1 MEDLLDINK
10 YTDII
15 LINRD
20 GKILFSDVGS
30 VEFLKKGES
39 SLTGF
44 NLKEIFP
51 GITEEYP
58 LFMAI
63 ETGKAFSG
71 YKETLLTG
79 SGSEIR
85 IEGAA
90 YPVYLGEEPVA
101 AFQFSEILY
110 DKKHIS
116 KLERVS
122 DNAIYRGNNTKY
134 ILRDII
140 TQDAKMM
147 RIKERIQEYADSEA
161 NVFIYGET
169 GTGKELIAQSLHNC
183 SRRFYAP
190 FISQN
195 CGAIPENLLEGIL
208 FGTTKGSYTGAE
220 DRAGLFELAEGGTI
234 FLDEIN
240 SMSTEL
246 QAKILRAV
254 ERKKIRRIGSPDEK
268 EVDVRIISAAN
279 VDPYKLLEEKRI
291 KPDLFYRL
299 AVLYIE
305 VPPLSQR
312 QNDVELLT
320 NYFISYFNRKMH
332 TEVALPSE
340 KIMTILRNYSWPGNV
355 RELRNVVEGAVALS
369 ENDEINVWDIPDYI
383 VQSRQQG
390 RETRSGESLHGRLHE
405 MENNIIR
412 QQLKI
417 DDGKL
422 GKAAEH
428 LGLSKQLL
436 WYKMNRRK

>member
-1 MEDLLDINK
+1 
-10 YTDII
+10 
-15 LINRD
+15 
-20 GKILFSDVGS
+20 
-30 VEFLKKGES
+30 
-39 SLTGF
+39 
-44 NLKEIFP
+44 
-51 GITEEYP
+51 
-58 LFMAI
+58 
-63 ETGKAFSG
+63 
-71 YKETLLTG
+71 
-79 SGSEIR
+79 
-85 IEGAA
+85 
-90 YPVYLGEEPVA
+90 
-101 AFQFSEILY
+101 
-110 DKKHIS
+110 
-116 KLERVS
+116 
-122 DNAIYRGNNTKY
+122 
-134 ILRDII
+134 
-140 TQDAKMM
+140 
-147 RIKERIQEYADSEA
+147 
-161 NVFIYGET
+161 
-169 GTGKELIAQSLHNC
+169 
-183 SRRFYAP
+183 
-190 FISQN
+190 
-195 CGAIPENLLEGIL
+195 
-208 FGTTKGSYTGAE
+208 
-220 DRAGLFELAEGGTI
+220 
-234 FLDEIN
+234 
-240 SMSTEL
+240 MSTEL

-355 RELRNVVEGAVALS
+355 RELRNVIEGAVALS

>member
-1 MEDLLDINK
+1 M
-10 YTDII
+10 
-15 LINRD
+15 
-20 GKILFSDVGS
+20 
-30 VEFLKKGES
+30 
-39 SLTGF
+39 
-44 NLKEIFP
+44 
-51 GITEEYP
+51 
-58 LFMAI
+58 
-63 ETGKAFSG
+63 
-71 YKETLLTG
+71 
-79 SGSEIR
+79 
-85 IEGAA
+85 
-90 YPVYLGEEPVA
+90 
-101 AFQFSEILY
+101 Y

-355 RELRNVVEGAVALS
+355 RELRNVIEGAVALS